1 MPQFPR
7 ALRWIIPCSV
17 VVLFLAALAIG
28 SLWIKSY
35 LRSDAFRHLIEE
47 KTGDAVKGRAA
58 YEPLR
63 WIGASVFSNQLSIT
77 GEAGSPLASLT
88 ADQLRATIAW
98 RAIFDGAW
106 RIENLESA
114 RVLATF
120 RPGSFASE
128 SSSSQASSPEPAIA
142 KWLPHRFEI
151 GSVSTPLASVRFLD
165 AADKE
170 RFTLAESSLRMKPDG
185 ASWLL
190 EGQGGMFT
198 VAGFPE
204 MKVESFRS
212 RIHKDVFFLTDSQ
225 LRLGDSGHVTVSGEF
240 SKAAKVRV
248 VWDRVNIDPFLAPH
262 WRKKLSATM
271 AGSAD
276 IVVPDGQNATATGKF
291 TLTDGLVQKVPLLD
305 QIAKFTGAPQFRRMP
320 VQEVSSDF
328 SWQNGILTLTNFIG
342 ESKGLLR
349 LEGTCTIGAGQQIDG
364 TFRIG
369 VTPQTVQW
377 LPGSREKV
385 FTEAG
390 EGYLWTSLKI
400 GGTMENPSED
410 LSGRLLA
417 AMGEQVI
424 EQGTKALDNLPA
436 PAREGAKQAL
446 DLLKPFFQ

>member
-7 ALRWIIPCSV
+7 ALRWIIPCVV

-28 SLWIKSY
+28 SLWVKSY
-35 LRSDAFRHLIEE
+35 LRSDAFRRLIEE
-47 KTGDAVKGRAA
+47 KTGEAVKGQAT

-63 WIGASVFSNQLSIT
+63 WIGASVFSNQLSVM
-77 GEAGSPLASLT
+77 GETGSPLASLT
-88 ADQLRATIAW
+88 ADQLRATVAW

-120 RPGSFASE
+120 RPGSFATE
-128 SSSSQASSPEPAIA
+128 SPSSHVASPEPAVA

-151 GSVSTPLASVRFLD
+151 GSVSTPLGSVRFLD
-165 AADKE
+165 AAEKE
-170 RFTLAESSLRMKPDG
+170 RFALNESSLHMKPDG

-190 EGQGGMFT
+190 EGQGGTFL

-204 MKVESFRS
+204 LKVEKFRS

-225 LRLGDSGHVTVSGEF
+225 FRLGDSGVITASGEF

-248 VWDRVNIDPFLAPH
+248 AWDRVNIDQFLASH

-276 IVVPDGQNATATGKF
+276 IVVPDGQNATATGKVV
-291 TLTDGLVQKVPLLD
+291 LTDGLVQKVPLLD

-320 VQEVSSDF
+320 VQEVTSDF
-328 SWQNGILTLTNFIG
+328 SWQNGILTLTNFMG

-349 LEGTCTIGAGQQIDG
+349 LEGTCTIAADHQIDG

-390 EGYLWTSLKI
+390 GGYLWTSLKI
-400 GGTMENPSED
+400 GGTVENPTED

-436 PAREGAKQAL
+436 PAREGAKQAI

>member
-1 MPQFPR
+1 MPKFPR

-35 LRSDAFRHLIEE
+35 LRSDAFRQLIAD
-47 KTGDAVKGRAA
+47 KTGEAVKGTAN

-63 WIGASVFSNQLSIT
+63 WIGASVFSNQLTIA
-77 GEAGSPLASLT
+77 GQQGSPLASLS
-88 ADQLRATIAW
+88 ADQLRATVAW

-106 RIENLESA
+106 RIENLEAA

-120 RPGSFASE
+120 RPGSFAQE
-128 SSSSQASSPEPAIA
+128 PSSAHFSSPEPAIA

-151 GSVSTPLASVRFLD
+151 GSVSTPLASIRFLD

-170 RFTLAESSLRMKPDG
+170 RFALNESSLRMKPDS

-190 EGQGGMFT
+190 EGQGGTFLA
-198 VAGFPE
+198 AGFPQ

-225 LRLGDSGHVTVSGEF
+225 LRLGDSGHVAVSGEF
-240 SKAAKVRV
+240 SKTAKVRV
-248 VWDRVNIDPFLAPH
+248 TWDRVNIDPFLAPH

-276 IVVPDGQNATATGKF
+276 ITVPDGQTATATGKF
-291 TLTDGLVQKVPLLD
+291 TMTDGLVQKVPLLD

-320 VQEVSSDF
+320 VQEISSDF

-349 LEGTCTIGAGQQIDG
+349 LEGTCTIGADHQIDG

-400 GGTMENPSED
+400 GGTMENPTED
-410 LSGRLLA
+410 LSARLLV

-424 EQGTKALDNLPA
+424 EQGTKAIDNLPA

>member
-28 SLWIKSY
+28 SLWVKSY

-47 KTGDAVKGRAA
+47 KTGEAVKGQAT

-63 WIGASVFSNQLSIT
+63 WIGAAVFSNQLTIT
-77 GEAGSPLASLT
+77 GEAGSPLASLS

-120 RPGSFASE
+120 RPGSFAPE
-128 SSSSQASSPEPAIA
+128 PSSTHTPLPEPAIA
-142 KWLPHRFEI
+142 KWLPHRFEV

-170 RFTLAESSLRMKPDG
+170 RFALNESSLRMKPDS

-190 EGQGGMFT
+190 EGQGGTFLVT
-198 VAGFPE
+198 GLPE
-204 MKVESFRS
+204 LKVENFRS

-225 LRLGDSGHVTVSGEF
+225 LRLGDSGRVTASGEF
-240 SKAAKVRV
+240 SKTAKVRV
-248 VWDRVNIDPFLAPH
+248 AWERVNIDQFLAPH

-276 IVVPDGQNATATGKF
+276 VVVPDGQNATATGKF

-349 LEGTCTIGAGQQIDG
+349 LEGTCSIGAEHQIDG

-400 GGTMENPSED
+400 GGTMENPTED

-424 EQGTKALDNLPA
+424 EQGTKALENLPA
-436 PAREGAKQAL
+436 PAREGAKQAI